1 MSMSKSKLLD
11 HYYKRPLL
19 YDLIINAL
27 VITIIIYLT
36 KSDIVDLKFDCES
49 REIALL
55 GITISGFILTMLTI
69 LLSLKSNSI
78 GSKKKEK
85 QTNSFKI
92 FLASKLYS
100 KSVLIL
106 RNGVLTLLIISF
118 FTLGFSVFFNSYYCD
133 FGSYANL
140 VCIIFILLVF
150 LRSFYIL
157 NLIFKMQSN
166 EIEE

>member
-1 MSMSKSKLLD
+1 MSKSKLLD
-11 HYYKRPLL
+11 IYYKRPLL
-19 YDLIINAL
+19 CDLII
-27 VITIIIYLT
+27 ITIIICAIIYLT
-36 KSDIVDLKFDCES
+36 KSNLLDLKFDCDS

-78 GSKKKEK
+78 TSKKKEK
-85 QTNSFKI
+85 ETNSFKI

-106 RNGVLTLLIISF
+106 RNGVLTLLSVSF
-118 FTLGFSVFFNSYYCD
+118 FTLGFSVFFGSYYCD
-133 FGSYANL
+133 YGLYAN
-140 VCIIFILLVF
+140 VICIVFILLVF

-157 NLIFKMQSN
+157 HLIFKMQNN
-166 EIEE
+166 EFEV